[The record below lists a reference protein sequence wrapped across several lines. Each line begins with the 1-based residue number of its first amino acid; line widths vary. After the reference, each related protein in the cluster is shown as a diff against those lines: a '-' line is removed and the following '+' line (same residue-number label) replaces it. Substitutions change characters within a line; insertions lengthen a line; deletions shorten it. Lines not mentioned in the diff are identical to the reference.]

1 MSVKKNIEGANNKK
15 PKRDLPNAISVKRL
29 LDMKFK
35 MMPFEGKWK
44 ESFGVPEC
52 TGVWMIWANSSNG
65 KTRFA
70 VQLGK
75 YLTNFDRVIYNTLEE
90 GARSSFQRV
99 IREENIYE
107 VRKRFQI
114 LNREPIEILKK
125 RLAKK
130 KSPNII
136 FIDSFQYA
144 NLSKKEYIEL
154 KEQFKNKLFI
164 FVSHAEGKQP
174 MGRVA
179 SFVRY
184 DCDLKI
190 RVEGFRALNMGRA
203 GGGVPYIIWE
213 KGSNDYWGDLK

>member
-1 MSVKKNIEGANNKK
+1 MSI
-15 PKRDLPNAISVKRL
+15 KRAISVNRL
-29 LDMKFK
+29 LKMKFE
-35 MMPFEGKWK
+35 MMSFEGKWK
-44 ESFGVPEC
+44 ESFGVPER
-52 TGVWMIWANSSNG
+52 TGVWIIWANSANG

-70 VQLGK
+70 VQLAK
-75 YLTNFDRVIYNTLEE
+75 YLTNFGRVLYNTLEE

-99 IREENIYE
+99 IRDENLK
-107 VRKRFQI
+107 VVAKNFMI
-114 LNREPIEILKK
+114 LNREPIDELKIRLRK
-125 RLAKK
+125 RR
-130 KSPNII
+130 SPNII

-154 KEQFKNKLFI
+154 KEEFKNKLFI